1 LSPVT
6 FTVIGSDVSPGA
18 KVTVEQIRHEF
29 FFGATLPTGIFT
41 GRNSPEDIAKFK
53 ETFTT
58 LFNAGVIE
66 GSFKWHEMERE
77 RGKVDY
83 SIVDNMLA
91 WADKEGIPLRG
102 HCIYWG
108 IPNRVQDWVK
118 ALSDDELRLTM
129 QQRGRSIGARYRDRF
144 AEYDLNNEMI
154 HANYYAERLGP
165 EFIKQ
170 MALWVKD
177 GDPNAKLFVNDYDIL
192 TGNRLNDYVKDI
204 KRLLDMGTPISGIGV
219 QGHLHGDS
227 FDPAALQNA
236 LDVLAQFKLPI
247 RVTEYNFPGQ
257 RSKYYTGDR
266 KAQMPPEEEK
276 AKADALR
283 QYYRLCFAHP
293 AVTGI
298 MMWGFWEGA
307 NWIPHEIGQRIEAT
321 DEEVLEAM
329 RASQGHHA
337 VSLDQTSTMG
347 DGDEPGPLR
356 DRIGSEDLSFDT
368 VEYGEAIG
376 PVLKEISDRDR
387 MVLHL
392 RFVEDLTQSEI
403 AERVGVSQMHVSRIL
418 RATIEKLRQRIP
430 EEEL

>member
-1 LSPVT
+1 MRILKSAIVLASLLLPAVAPAADADLDAAIARNRT
-6 FTVIGSDVSPGA
+6 GNLIIRTAPGA
-18 KVTVEQIRHEF
+18 KVSVEQIRHEF

-41 GRNSPEDIAKFK
+41 GRNSPQDIAKFK

-102 HCIYWG
+102 HCIFWG
-108 IPNRVQDWVK
+108 IPNRVQDWLK
-118 ALSDDELRLTM
+118 QLSDDEMRLAI

-204 KRLLDMGTPISGIGV
+204 KRLLDMGTPIAGIGV

-247 RVTEYNFPGQ
+247 RITEYNFPGQ

-283 QYYRLCFAHP
+283 QYYRICFAHP
-293 AVTGI
+293 AVAGI

-307 NWIPHEIGQRIEAT
+307 NWIPQSSLYKRDWTPLPAAEAYR
-321 DEEVLEAM
+321 DLVLNKWWTRWSGTANAQGRAEM
-329 RASQGHHA
+329 RAFYGKHRITVNGKETIVTLA
-337 VSLDQTSTMG
+337 RTEGTKTVD
-347 DGDEPGPLR
+347 LR
-356 DRIGSEDLSFDT
+356 
-368 VEYGEAIG
+368 
-376 PVLKEISDRDR
+376 
-387 MVLHL
+387 
-392 RFVEDLTQSEI
+392 
-403 AERVGVSQMHVSRIL
+403 
-418 RATIEKLRQRIP
+418 
-430 EEEL
+430 